1 MKQRTLHR
9 WPCIHIWTCPERR
22 RGVVCCLML
31 SLLLTP
37 VHASA
42 ADDAT
47 LVFRPHCIEEEW
59 ENRFG
64 GPMPDIPQTITPGS
78 GRCPLYPTH
87 DPLTQETPVR
97 DIGELLD
104 LDIILKN
111 PASEP
116 IQRIRVWLS
125 YDPEVLEGVSIETN
139 PRFPVI
145 TPGEADFAIANGTVQ
160 IGIRT
165 EGEEGERDEHI
176 TVARV
181 QFRVKSLPAGGTTA
195 LAFQDI
201 RKEADGHTVAVRGRG
216 SEEVNVLAGSL
227 TALLVRLKEPAK
239 AATSSSASSSSIGT
253 SSSAASTAASLSPPP
268 PSVESERTSFVL
280 LQVQSLRA
288 ATEGSSVF
296 LAWDHL
302 RSSELLGYNVYYG
315 TEPGRYIHRRSVP
328 GGTNTLTVRA
338 LPLDTR
344 YYFAVRAV
352 NKKNEESA
360 FSQEVAITVGDP
372 RSSSALLK
380 GTIAGA
386 GPQGKNPL
394 KTPKRPM
401 QPAVPGETGAPS
413 WIALL
418 LIASAIIG
426 TGFAFRR
433 QIIAT
438 PARP

>member
-9 WPCIHIWTCPERR
+9 WPCIHTRAA
-22 RGVVCCLML
+22 CCLIL
-31 SLLLTP
+31 ALLLMP
-37 VHASA
+37 ARASA
-42 ADDAT
+42 AGEAT
-47 LVFRPHCIEEEW
+47 FVFRPHCTEEKW

-78 GRCPLYPTH
+78 GRCPLYPTR
-87 DPLTQETPVR
+87 DPLTQETPVH

-104 LDIILKN
+104 FDIILKN
-111 PASEP
+111 PALEP
-116 IQRIRVWLS
+116 IQRVRVWLS

-145 TPGEADFAIANGTVQ
+145 TPGEADFATANGTVQ

-165 EGEEGERDEHI
+165 EGEKSEKDEHI

-181 QFRVKSLPAGGTTA
+181 QFRVKSLPTGGTTA

-201 RKEADGHTVAVRGRG
+201 RKEAAGHTVAVRGSG
-216 SEEVNVLAGSL
+216 TEEVNVLAGSL
-227 TALLVRLKEPAK
+227 TALLVRLKEPAQ
-239 AATSSSASSSSIGT
+239 AAGSSSSSSSSSSSKGTT
-253 SSSAASTAASLSPPP
+253 SSSAASVTTSLPPP
-268 PSVESERTSFVL
+268 PPPAESERTSFVL
-280 LQVQSLRA
+280 LQVQNLRA

-352 NKKNEESA
+352 SKKNEESA

-380 GTIAGA
+380 GTIAGE

-394 KTPKRPM
+394 KTPKRPI